1 MDDRQTVIEWVS
13 ALVKDLVDKPESLTF
28 KAVVD
33 AKGLLITVYA
43 PREELGRLI
52 GKQGRVAE
60 SLRAIVS
67 TFGAKHG
74 ARASLKIE
82 NSAS

>member
-1 MDDRQTVIEWVS
+1 MDNRQTVINWVS
-13 ALVKDLVDKPESLTF
+13 KLVQDLVDKPESLSF

-33 AKGLLITVYA
+33 EKGLLITVYA

-67 TFGAKHG
+67 TFGNKYG

-82 NSAS
+82 DTAK